1 MFELMAESNPE
12 VARIWRS
19 VRQRRNPTPKEQAD
33 LERQADICSSELW
46 TDVNLHSLG

>member
-19 VRQRRNPTPKEQAD
+19 VRPRCNPTPEEQAD
-33 LERQADICSSELW
+33 LERQTDIRSSELR
-46 TDVNLHSLG
+46 TDLNLP